1 MSHDTQQPLNS
12 STSTVRDAFD
22 VWAKDSF
29 TVVQS
34 DSEFRG
40 LVELVRSHREIRVI
54 AVTDAQGVL
63 VGVIPIRTIYDAL
76 FSDVFPAAALGEVS
90 SVEDAMDVADE
101 LVHRIAGE
109 LMVEASALTLDET
122 LHDAFIKLHRES
134 VSGMPVIDED
144 GQPIGYL
151 DHMAIVPLWDQLADA

>member
-1 MSHDTQQPLNS
+1 MSHDTRQPLNS
-12 STSTVRDAFD
+12 SSSTVRDAFD

-34 DSEFRG
+34 DSEFRV
-40 LVELVRSHREIRVI
+40 LVELVRSHREIRVV
-54 AVTDAQGVL
+54 AVTDAQGKL

-90 SVEDAMDVADE
+90 SVEDALDIADE
-101 LVHRIAGE
+101 LVHRTAGE
-109 LMVEASALTLDET
+109 LMVEPSSLSLGET
-122 LHDAFIKLHRES
+122 LHDAFIKLHREN
-134 VSGMPVIDED
+134 VSGMPVVDED

-151 DHMAIVPLWDQLADA
+151 DHMAIVPLWDQLDET

>member
-22 VWAKDSF
+22 VWTKDSF

-34 DSEFRG
+34 DSEFRV
-40 LVELVRSHREIRVI
+40 LVELVRSHREIRVV
-54 AVTDAQGVL
+54 AVTDAQGVM

-76 FSDVFPAAALGEVS
+76 FSDVFPAAALGGVS

-101 LVHRIAGE
+101 LVHR
-109 LMVEASALTLDET
+109 T
-122 LHDAFIKLHRES
+122 AF
-134 VSGMPVIDED
+134 
-144 GQPIGYL
+144 
-151 DHMAIVPLWDQLADA
+151 